1 MKIKRLKKAGIILL
15 LIICLFF
22 NMVKANTEDEEDIN
36 INEITFPDGEATD
49 AKWVTIEQFM
59 QMYKNK
65 EIIKERLKGCY
76 VGDVNEVFE

>member
-36 INEITFPDGEATD
+36 IN
-49 AKWVTIEQFM
+49 
-59 QMYKNK
+59 
-65 EIIKERLKGCY
+65 
-76 VGDVNEVFE
+76 